1 MHKVKNCKLIHRSE
15 YAENYERNRKNI
27 IEKEHLDRRR
37 QTNAEHPFGTIKRQW
52 GFTYILTKKGIS
64 RASADV

>member
-1 MHKVKNCKLIHRSE
+1 MHRRE

-27 IEKEHLDRRR
+27 MEKEHLDRRR
-37 QTNAEHPFGTIKRQW
+37 QTIAEHPFGTIKQQW
-52 GFTYILTKKGIS
+52 GFSYILSKEGIS